1 MLAPCCHF
9 ASSFSTIESL
19 FPTDPTSMW
28 CLRIFPGPAVK
39 SLFDLRLA
47 AQWVISTPN
56 ANGRASVFQKD
67 LIYFFFLMTHL

>member
-1 MLAPCCHF
+1 MLAPRYRF
-9 ASSFSTIESL
+9 ASFSSTFRSFFT
-19 FPTDPTSMW
+19 TDPTSMW

-39 SLFDLRLA
+39 YLPDLRLA